1 MISLDLNRR
10 KKKKWTSLIER
21 RRRRRSRVEQR
32 CMTWIVIRSILILC
46 TFLYVCTFFF
56 LAELYVCTYLSF
68 KALLWHF
75 WHDFV
80 CTRFCRNNRTIYTIC
95 TFLQHLVW
103 FVIIIRVRNCL
114 IIFLLLFFII
124 YLFIYFLVFKSRYL
138 SPFWQT
144 DYLL

>member
-1 MISLDLNRR
+1 MLVVIQFST
-10 KKKKWTSLIER
+10 KKKKKKEVSTTIRDTEHIDFVYFSL
-21 RRRRRSRVEQR
+21 
-32 CMTWIVIRSILILC
+32 CMYI
-46 TFLYVCTFFF
+46 FFF
-56 LAELYVCTYLSF
+56 FFAELYVCTYLSF